1 MARTKC
7 TKKAIP
13 KGAIE
18 LFGDSIIQLK
28 DGRLIFYNLKKNGKV
43 IIYNQN
49 TFQEIL
55 SINLIE
61 ILEEEI
67 LNESE
72 KKDIDYYD
80 ELELR
85 TKISIKQLN
94 NELILIAFNKYIFE
108 INLLENNFEHKIY
121 KKEKI
126 ILELNELSEQKIIIF
141 TEDNIE
147 ILIKEKNEYIVS
159 KIYDINKNW
168 KIIPMAVQKNDKT
181 YKYFYQCYFSYIL
194 PNEKLLLNSF
204 SFETS
209 YKDFPSHNPK
219 EFTHSKIIFIDLKN
233 FGEIQSTKEFKK
245 EAKFFV
251 LKDYVVVQ
259 GEDKIYIYDINKLY
273 LIKELNYEYNNFL
286 YKYSNDLLIG
296 ASIYEQENNFL
307 VFHIEENDFIH
318 TCTIKTNFKF
328 YERYINGDRVLKYN
342 NKILF
347 TLNDKRV
354 ILLCDQC
361 AYILLQLD
369 LEL

>member
-18 LFGDSIIQLK
+18 LFCDSIIQLK

-194 PNEKLLLNSF
+194 PNEKLILNPF
-204 SFETS
+204 HL
-209 YKDFPSHNPK
+209 KHLIKISH
-219 EFTHSKIIFIDLKN
+219 
-233 FGEIQSTKEFKK
+233 
-245 EAKFFV
+245 
-251 LKDYVVVQ
+251 
-259 GEDKIYIYDINKLY
+259 YITRRTLHTLKLY
-273 LIKELNYEYNNFL
+273 L
-286 YKYSNDLLIG
+286 LI
-296 ASIYEQENNFL
+296 
-307 VFHIEENDFIH
+307 
-318 TCTIKTNFKF
+318 
-328 YERYINGDRVLKYN
+328 
-342 NKILF
+342 
-347 TLNDKRV
+347 
-354 ILLCDQC
+354 
-361 AYILLQLD
+361 
-369 LEL
+369 

>member
-13 KGAIE
+13 KGGIE
-18 LFGDSIIQLK
+18 LYGDSIIQLK
-28 DGRLIFYNLKKNGKV
+28 DGRLIFYDLKKDGKV

-55 SINLIE
+55 RQNLIK

-72 KKDIDYYD
+72 KKDIDYYN
-80 ELELR
+80 ELKLR
-85 TKISIKQLN
+85 TKISIKQLT
-94 NELILIAFNKYIFE
+94 NEFILIGFNKFIFE
-108 INLLENNFEHKIY
+108 INLHENNFEHKIY
-121 KKEKI
+121 KKEKK
-126 ILELNELSEQKIIIF
+126 ILELNELSAQKIIVF

-147 ILIKEKNEYIVS
+147 IIIKEKNEYLVS

-168 KIIPMAVQKNDKT
+168 KIIPIAVQTNDKT
-181 YKYFYQCYFSYIL
+181 YKYFHQCYFSYIL
-194 PNEKLLLNSF
+194 PNEKLILNSF
-204 SFETS
+204 SFEES
-209 YKDFPSHNPK
+209 YKDFPFHYPK
-219 EFTHSKIIFIDLKN
+219 EFMHSKIIFIDLKN
-233 FGEIQSTKEFKK
+233 LDEIQSTKEFKK

-251 LKDYVVVQ
+251 LKDYIVVQ
-259 GEDKIYIYDINKLY
+259 GEDKIYLYDINKLY
-273 LIKELNYEYNNFL
+273 LMKEVKYEYDNFL

-296 ASIYEQENNFL
+296 ASIYEKENNFL
-307 VFHIEENDFIH
+307 LFHIEENEFIH
-318 TCTIKTNFKF
+318 ICTIKTNFKF

-354 ILLCDQC
+354 ILLCDQS
-361 AYILLQLD
+361 AYILQLD
-369 LEL
+369 IE